1 MRQTEVGQRTRDS
14 QPERHTGKKS
24 HLSIS
29 ESLSHMKHNLLGMI
43 KKTYSLPD
51 PQERSVATAGK
62 IEAGGVEENLLLKPG
77 LTEFDCQ

>member
-1 MRQTEVGQRTRDS
+1 
-14 QPERHTGKKS
+14 
-24 HLSIS
+24 
-29 ESLSHMKHNLLGMI
+29 MKHNLLGMI